1 MGIRVDMR
9 SAIQANILAADFVG
23 HGIWQFRVDSSYPAI
38 GDPLPISDSC
48 RYPAILVT
56 RQFQLPGNSS
66 PAILVTR
73 QFQLLASPKRYPAIP
88 KRYPA
93 IPVTRQF

>member
-56 RQFQLPGNSS
+56 RQFQPGNSS
-66 PAILVTR
+66 
-73 QFQLLASPKRYPAIP
+73 YPAIP